1 MMEGAEVGRDGVAI
15 VEAVQHQP
23 RTAPLLRDRQVPH
36 PAQGGL
42 DLPELGVE
50 ALAYGVPPDQPPV
63 LPGPPEDVAFVHS
76 GDVIPQ
82 GEMVGEVVR
91 MIGLGLDANKPHSR
105 RRRRVRSSW

>member
-1 MMEGAEVGRDGVAI
+1 MMEGAEVGRDGVVI

-50 ALAYGVPPDQPPV
+50 ALAYGVQPDQPPV
-63 LPGPPEDVAFVHS
+63 LPGPPEDVASCLRGTLFLRARWQARLC
-76 GDVIPQ
+76 G
-82 GEMVGEVVR
+82 
-91 MIGLGLDANKPHSR
+91 
-105 RRRRVRSSW
+105 